1 MAWEKS
7 GIKGERMR
15 KRVRES
21 WIIHSLVQKY
31 SFTLIPALKSNRE
44 SFPGTRFNHLEEAFA
59 SFDDQSGEAIKITG
73 QQPYKSRRVALLA
86 MNREITANALR
97 NWKISVQIWYFG
109 ILVFL

>member
-1 MAWEKS
+1 
-7 GIKGERMR
+7 MR

-73 QQPYKSRRVALLA
+73 QQPYKSRRVALPC
-86 MNREITANALR
+86 NEP
-97 NWKISVQIWYFG
+97 
-109 ILVFL
+109 